1 MSEFKWRGLEQ
12 TLGVEIEIPTRGV
25 ESPVTQETKSSP
37 PKPQSKKR
45 MNITPRKTLAADDP
59 YL

>member
-1 MSEFKWRGLEQ
+1 LEQ

-45 MNITPRKTLAADDP
+45 MNITPRKIVRADDP